1 MKLTKTQFQKI
12 VKKVLNED
20 GHNDVPSARRK
31 LRTSIEDAHQIL
43 DELDRLGDH
52 ENLPSW
58 WMSKITLAANYL
70 NKTRDYLIVPSGAE
84 RVHHHA
90 DDMMGDLLNED
101 KHLSDAD
108 IHVYIVQ
115 KGDTLSKIHK
125 QRGHKKATLA
135 DQIAL
140 NPGIDPYKLS
150 ADQQIKIYKD
160 PSVPAG
166 SDNIE
171 DLLNEIQL
179 DLSDVEVRAAKET
192 LEKEGGAAGPD
203 VVADAVKNAEEG
215 DPDVDNEDVLA
226 ALMKADKGIKR
237 HGDGDIID
245 TSNLAESRLTRLQ
258 LRKIILEELGKAA
271 PFGSGYK
278 QAKLKGDEKKLIG
291 HT

>member
-43 DELDRLGDH
+43 DELDRLGNH

-84 RVHHHA
+84 RVHHHE
-90 DDMMGDLLNED
+90 DDMMGDLLNEIELTDD
-101 KHLSDAD
+101 KEKEVLDALQAKSD
-108 IHVYIVQ
+108 
-115 KGDTLSKIHK
+115 
-125 QRGHKKATLA
+125 
-135 DQIAL
+135 
-140 NPGIDPYKLS
+140 
-150 ADQQIKIYKD
+150 
-160 PSVPAG
+160 
-166 SDNIE
+166 
-171 DLLNEIQL
+171 
-179 DLSDVEVRAAKET
+179 
-192 LEKEGGAAGPD
+192 KEGGAFGGPD
-203 VVADAVKNAEEG
+203 ARELVKKTSGVEMTDPEYEDFIGKAGFRISKEGDAV
-215 DPDVDNEDVLA
+215 D
-226 ALMKADKGIKR
+226 MKALEK
-237 HGDGDIID
+237 
-245 TSNLAESRLTRLQ
+245 NESRLTRLQ